1 MKILYFISF
10 FAFFTLAN
18 CKLGIPLKHGYET
31 KFIFSVE
38 MYDDEHLLDCTGDL
52 FIRRVE
58 DKLIADIKNF
68 EIHKAVNVNRNRIIN
83 SVSLPIMMSF
93 DHKGKL
99 RDAKD
104 YEDWDWID
112 PRIVLKV
119 IKYTDI
125 PEKGN
130 IVEESWEV
138 SDLECAPQANAADLG
153 YCVQMKLYYDLQ
165 TCIDPKEDEV
175 VKDHHRII
183 KMDVD
188 KEKDF
193 ITKIDY
199 HYQLQTTDYEKQNNV
214 NLLFVE
220 VVKY

>member
-1 MKILYFISF
+1 MQILIL
-10 FAFFTLAN
+10 FTFYGLLNLAN
-18 CKLGIPLKHGYET
+18 CKLGIPLKPGYET

-58 DKLIADIKNF
+58 NQLVTHIKNF
-68 EIHKAVNVNRNRIIN
+68 EIHKGVNVNRKRVANA
-83 SVSLPIMMSF
+83 VAFPIVMNF
-93 DHKGKL
+93 DVKGKL

-125 PEKGN
+125 PERGN
-130 IVEESWEV
+130 IKEESWEV
-138 SDLECAPQANAADLG
+138 SDLECEPNANAADLG
-153 YCVQMKLYYDLQ
+153 YCVQMKLFYDLE

-199 HYQLQTTDYEKQNNV
+199 HYQLLTTEYDKQNNV
-214 NLLFVE
+214 NLQFVE
-220 VVKY
+220 IIKY